1 MMGRIL
7 CVAEKPSIA
16 KAVAQHL
23 GSVVRTESIRGNQY
37 IKNYKFDYNFGHR
50 WGHCHVTFTS
60 VVGHLI
66 GHDFPSSYRKW
77 ESCNPSV
84 LFDAPIEASVSEVR
98 LESQV
103 ANEDINKYLG

>member
-23 GSVVRTESIRGNQY
+23 GSTVRTEAIRGNQF
-37 IKNYKFDYNFGHR
+37 IKNYEFDYNFGQR

-66 GHDFPSSYRKW
+66 GHDFSSVYRKW

-84 LFDAPIEASVSEVR
+84 LFDAPIEASVAEVSSESSEM
-98 LESQV
+98 L
-103 ANEDINKYLG
+103 